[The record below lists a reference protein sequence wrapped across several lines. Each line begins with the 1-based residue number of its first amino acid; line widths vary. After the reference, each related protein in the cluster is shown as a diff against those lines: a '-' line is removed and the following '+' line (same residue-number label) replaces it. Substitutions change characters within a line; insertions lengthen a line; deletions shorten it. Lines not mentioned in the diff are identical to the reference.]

1 MSEHIDN
8 SRVRQEA
15 LKQLIL
21 DLHAGANLE
30 DIRGRF
36 RALVGSVSAVEIA
49 QMEQALINEGLPV
62 EEVRALCDV
71 HVSVFQEGLTDDSP
85 PEMTPGHPVHT
96 FKYENY
102 AANELLQLLDE
113 SMAALPDE
121 GALKSA
127 RAFATQ
133 LAEIN
138 KTYSRKENLLFPFLE
153 KHGVSGPSS
162 VMWATHDDI
171 RARIKDLRQ
180 SLEHGD
186 IDRACSVFGPLK
198 TAIEQMFYKE
208 ENILYPTAL
217 KVLTEEE
224 WVAIRDQSDEI
235 GYCLIRPG
243 DQWRPSVAPAV
254 EQAAIPTYSRPGG
267 GASLPLDTG
276 ALTPEVVNLLLK
288 SLPVDVTYV
297 DAEDTVRYYSEGRQG
312 RIFTRTPAVIGRK
325 VQNCH
330 PPHSVHVVNRILD
343 EMRAGER
350 DTADFWITM
359 NGRFITIGYVALRD
373 AGGKY
378 HGVIEITQDATDLRA
393 LTGEKRLLDQGQ

>member
-8 SRVRQEA
+8 GGVRREA
-15 LKQLIL
+15 LKQMIL
-21 DLHAGANLE
+21 DLHAGADLE
-30 DIRGRF
+30 EIKARF

-49 QMEQALINEGLPV
+49 QMEQALIDEGLPV

-71 HVSVFQEGLTDDSP
+71 HVAVFQQGLTADTP

-102 AANELLQLLDE
+102 AANELLQLLGQ
-113 SMAALPDE
+113 SIAALPE
-121 GALKSA
+121 ESALKSA

-133 LAEIN
+133 LAEID
-138 KTYSRKENLLFPFLE
+138 KTYTRKEHLLFPFLE
-153 KHGVSGPSS
+153 KHGVTGPSS

-171 RARIKDLRQ
+171 RARIKELRRG
-180 SLEHGD
+180 LEEADVERVRGVW
-186 IDRACSVFGPLK
+186 APLK
-198 TAIEQMFYKE
+198 TAVEQMFYKE

-217 KVLTEEE
+217 KVLAESE
-224 WVAIRDQSDEI
+224 WISIRDQSDEI

-243 DQWRPSVAPAV
+243 NQWLPSAQPAARPTPPPA
-254 EQAAIPTYSRPGG
+254 TSWPGE
-267 GASLPLDTG
+267 ATLPLETG

-297 DAEDTVRYYSEGRQG
+297 DEQDTVRYYSEGRQG

-343 EMRAGER
+343 EMRAGTR

-359 NGRFITIGYVALRD
+359 NGRFITIRYVALRD
-373 AGGKY
+373 AAGAY
-378 HGVIEITQDATDLRA
+378 RGVVEISQDATDLRT
-393 LTGEKRLLDQGQ
+393 LTGEKRLLDQE